1 MSWLDIV
8 ILAVIAVATLMGLRT
23 GIIKAVLSLAG
34 LVIGVALAG
43 RFYLSL
49 SAELTFISSPSW
61 AKIVAF
67 AIILIGVMIV
77 ARVIANLLKR
87 VASALM
93 LGWVDKVG
101 GAVFGLML
109 GAILCGAIL
118 ALWINYLGIANVI
131 AESGLALILLD
142 RLPMVLALLPSE
154 FDGVRSFFR

>member
-43 RFYLSL
+43 RFYISL

-61 AKIVAF
+61 VKIVAF

-93 LGWVDKVG
+93 LGWVDKAG

-131 AESGLALILLD
+131 AESGLALVLLD

>member
-49 SAELTFISSPSW
+49 SAELTFIASPSW
-61 AKIVAF
+61 TKIVAF
-67 AIILIGVMIV
+67 AIILIGVMVV

-118 ALWINYLGIANVI
+118 ALWINYLGIANVF